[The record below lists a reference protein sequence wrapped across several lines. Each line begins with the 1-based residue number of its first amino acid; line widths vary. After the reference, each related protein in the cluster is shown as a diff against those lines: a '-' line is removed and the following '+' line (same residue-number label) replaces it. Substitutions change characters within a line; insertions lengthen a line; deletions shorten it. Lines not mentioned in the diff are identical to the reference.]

1 MKTKMTDQIKSLDE
15 ECEFLSDKIVQLE
28 KEIETKA
35 ITYYKYLFIY

>member
-1 MKTKMTDQIKSLDE
+1 MKTKMTDQIRSLED

-35 ITYYKYLFIY
+35 IKYFLF